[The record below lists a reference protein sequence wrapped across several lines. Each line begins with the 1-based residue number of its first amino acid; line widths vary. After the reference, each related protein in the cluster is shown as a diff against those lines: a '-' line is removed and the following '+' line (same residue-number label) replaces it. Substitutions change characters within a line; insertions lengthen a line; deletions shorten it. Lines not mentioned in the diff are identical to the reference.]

1 MLIALIHHT
10 ACLVSVFREQQIQD
24 YKINLAHVPY
34 MTITILCQN
43 NKIASHVHIRPVK
56 LVQIAAAAKT
66 ALVIKIKTIHA
77 FCLTALVQLASTRTQ
92 LSKQIA

>member
-1 MLIALIHHT
+1 MMHYQH
-10 ACLVSVFREQQIQD
+10 
-24 YKINLAHVPY
+24 
-34 MTITILCQN
+34 
-43 NKIASHVHIRPVK
+43 NKIASHAHMMHVK

-77 FCLTALVQLASTRTQ
+77 FCRTALVHLASTRTQ